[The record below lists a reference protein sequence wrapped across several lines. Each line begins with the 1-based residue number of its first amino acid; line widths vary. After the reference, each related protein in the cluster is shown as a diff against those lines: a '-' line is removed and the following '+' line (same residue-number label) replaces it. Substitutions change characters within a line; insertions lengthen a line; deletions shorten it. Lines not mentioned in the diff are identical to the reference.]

1 MFDSLFHTDKN
12 KLFITI
18 AFAKK
23 NSYFYKIKNEEITFL
38 QNEKN
43 CFYCF
48 NRDGFFLF

>member
-1 MFDSLFHTDKN
+1 MFDSLFDTDKN